1 MIKHHAKHHQAGAR
15 ITITLETN
23 VLRRVDKLVANGTFC
38 NRSQAMKVAVEEML
52 ERVKRNRLAVECAK
66 LNPKQEKA
74 FAKKYPGWDRGA
86 WP

>member
-1 MIKHHAKHHQAGAR
+1 MTKHHAKHHQTGAR

-23 VLRRVDKLVANGTFC
+23 VLRQVDKLVANGIFF
-38 NRSQAMKVAVEEML
+38 NRSQVVKVAVEEML

-74 FAKKYPGWDRGA
+74 FAERYPGWD
-86 WP
+86 